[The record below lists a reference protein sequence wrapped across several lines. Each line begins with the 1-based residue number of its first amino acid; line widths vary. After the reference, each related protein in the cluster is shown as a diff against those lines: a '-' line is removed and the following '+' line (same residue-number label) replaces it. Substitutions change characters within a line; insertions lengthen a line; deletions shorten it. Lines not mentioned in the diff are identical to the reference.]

1 MSLDPNQGRRLQNQ
15 TSVTFISG
23 ASDGVAYSNL
33 VSIPLIGPVI
43 TLQKSASVT
52 QAALGSIITY
62 ELNIA
67 NTGNAD
73 AEVTVRDAIPE
84 GMQFIANSVIRN
96 GQPLPGVEVTSPLN
110 IGIVATSSGVNISFQ
125 AIVTSIPPSNELYNV
140 ASAAYTFQTLDGRT
154 ITREVTSNG
163 VRIALANAQLTISQR
178 ASTLQTFV
186 GDVITFTVTIQ
197 NTGSV
202 PVINA
207 RLSVVLSAGL
217 SFVPGSVI
225 LNGIISPG
233 LDPVQGFILP
243 VINPGEVV
251 QLTYQV
257 RVLSVSRPLSSEVF
271 VTYSSDGVPV
281 QTGSNEVI
289 LSPVEPVVNMVV
301 TVMPEQV
308 TYGGAVQFT
317 AEIRNE
323 GDLPIEAVYYM
334 NFPQGLI
341 FEDYSVQINGVEV
354 HNANP
359 VLGIRV
365 GTLFPRS
372 RTVITYRAL
381 VSFTPYS
388 RITQMNLINQAAL
401 QFTYR
406 LTDSRTV
413 SLREEAEVQVL
424 FLAPVIQAELTSQP
438 VRVERGDE
446 VTIRILVRNTGNLA
460 AALSL
465 RGLIPPGTA
474 LMRGILHL
482 PDGTTRPF
490 SIQDLLDGILFIG
503 VLEPG
508 QYAEIEYIV
517 RVNIEGLL
525 PSDLLKGYV
534 TVLFTY
540 LFANEEY
547 TLEVHS
553 NEYIIVIEQHDE

>member
-1 MSLDPNQGRRLQNQ
+1 MSLDSNQGRRLQNQ

-33 VSIPLIGPVI
+33 VSIPLTGPVI

-84 GMQFIANSVIRN
+84 GMQFIPNSVIRN
-96 GQPLPGVEVTSPLN
+96 GQPLPGVDVTSPLN

-125 AIVTSIPPSNELYNV
+125 TIVTSIPPSNELYNV

-359 VLGIRV
+359 VLGIRL

-446 VTIRILVRNTGNLA
+446 VTLRILVRNTGNLA

-465 RGLIPPGTA
+465 QGFIPPGTA

-490 SIQDLLDGILFIG
+490 SIHDLLDGILFIG

-517 RVNIEGLL
+517 RVNIDGLL

>member
-1 MSLDPNQGRRLQNQ
+1 MSLDPNQERLLQNQ

-23 ASDGVAYSNL
+23 ATGGVAYSNL
-33 VSIPLIGPVI
+33 VSIPLTGPVI
-43 TLQKSASVT
+43 TIQKSASVT

-73 AEVTVRDAIPE
+73 AEVIVQDAIPE
-84 GMQFIANSVIRN
+84 GLQFIVNSVLRN
-96 GQPLPGVEVTSPLN
+96 GQPLPGVDISSPLN
-110 IGIVATSSGVNISFQ
+110 IGIVASSSAANISFQ
-125 AIVTSIPPSNELYNV
+125 AIVTSLPPSNEIFNV

-154 ITREVTSNG
+154 ITRYVTSNG
-163 VRIALANAQLTISQR
+163 VRIAIANAQLTISQR
-178 ASTLQTFV
+178 ANTLQTFV

-202 PVINA
+202 PVLNA
-207 RLSVVLSAGL
+207 RLSVVLSAGM

-257 RVLSVSRPLSSEVF
+257 RVLSVSSPLSSEVL
-271 VTYSSDGVPV
+271 VAYTSDGVPV
-281 QTGSNEVI
+281 QTSSNEVV

-301 TVMPEQV
+301 TVMPGQV

-317 AEIRNE
+317 AVILNE

-359 VLGIRV
+359 VLGIRL
-365 GTLFPRS
+365 GTLFPGS

-388 RITQMNLINQAAL
+388 RFTQMNLINQAAL

-413 SLREEAEVQVL
+413 SLREETEVQVL

-474 LMRGILHL
+474 LMRGILHFQ
-482 PDGTTRPF
+482 DGTIKPF
-490 SIQDLLDGILFIG
+490 SIQDLIDGILIIG

-540 LFANEEY
+540 LFENKEY

>member
-1 MSLDPNQGRRLQNQ
+1 MSLDPNQERLLQNQ

-23 ASDGVAYSNL
+23 ATGGVAYSNL
-33 VSIPLIGPVI
+33 VSIPLTGPVI
-43 TLQKSASVT
+43 TIQKSASVT

-73 AEVTVRDAIPE
+73 AEVIVQDAIPE
-84 GMQFIANSVIRN
+84 GLQFIVNSVLRN
-96 GQPLPGVEVTSPLN
+96 GQPLPGVDISSPLN
-110 IGIVATSSGVNISFQ
+110 IGIVASSSAANISFQ
-125 AIVTSIPPSNELYNV
+125 AIVTSLPPSNEIFNV

-154 ITREVTSNG
+154 ITRYVTSNG
-163 VRIALANAQLTISQR
+163 VRIAIANAQLTISQR
-178 ASTLQTFV
+178 ANTLQTFV

-202 PVINA
+202 PVLNA
-207 RLSVVLSAGL
+207 RLSVVLSAGM

-257 RVLSVSRPLSSEVF
+257 RVLSVSSPLSSEVL
-271 VTYSSDGVPV
+271 VAYTSDGVPV
-281 QTGSNEVI
+281 QTSSNEVV

-301 TVMPEQV
+301 TVMPGQV

-317 AEIRNE
+317 AVILNE

-359 VLGIRV
+359 VLGIRL
-365 GTLFPRS
+365 GTLFPGS

-413 SLREEAEVQVL
+413 SLREETEVQVL

-438 VRVERGDE
+438 VRVERGDD

-474 LMRGILHL
+474 LMRGILHFQ
-482 PDGTTRPF
+482 DGTIKPF
-490 SIQDLLDGILFIG
+490 SIQDLIDGILIIG

-540 LFANEEY
+540 LFENKEY

>member
-1 MSLDPNQGRRLQNQ
+1 MSLDPNQERLLQNQ

-23 ASDGVAYSNL
+23 ATGGVAYSNL
-33 VSIPLIGPVI
+33 VSIPLTGPVI
-43 TLQKSASVT
+43 TIQKSASVT

-73 AEVTVRDAIPE
+73 AEVIVQDAIPE
-84 GMQFIANSVIRN
+84 GLQFIVNSVLRN
-96 GQPLPGVEVTSPLN
+96 GQPLPGVDISSPLN
-110 IGIVATSSGVNISFQ
+110 IGIVASSSAANISFQ
-125 AIVTSIPPSNELYNV
+125 AIVTSLPPSNEIFNV

-154 ITREVTSNG
+154 IARYVTSNG
-163 VRIALANAQLTISQR
+163 VRIAIANAQLTISQR
-178 ASTLQTFV
+178 ANTLQTFV

-202 PVINA
+202 PVLNA
-207 RLSVVLSAGL
+207 RLSVVLSAGM

-257 RVLSVSRPLSSEVF
+257 RVLSISSPLSSEVL
-271 VTYSSDGVPV
+271 VAYTSDGVPV
-281 QTGSNEVI
+281 QTSSNEVV

-301 TVMPEQV
+301 TVMPGQV
-308 TYGGAVQFT
+308 TYGGAVEFT
-317 AEIRNE
+317 AVILNE

-359 VLGIRV
+359 VLGIRL

-413 SLREEAEVQVL
+413 SLREETEVQVL

-438 VRVERGDE
+438 VRVERGDD

-474 LMRGILHL
+474 LMRGILHFQ
-482 PDGTTRPF
+482 DGTIKPF
-490 SIQDLLDGILFIG
+490 SIQDLIDGILIIG

-540 LFANEEY
+540 LFENKEY
-547 TLEVHS
+547 TLEVHT

>member
-1 MSLDPNQGRRLQNQ
+1 MSLDPNQERLLQNQ

-23 ASDGVAYSNL
+23 ATGGVAYSNL
-33 VSIPLIGPVI
+33 VSIPLTGPVI
-43 TLQKSASVT
+43 TIQKSASVT

-73 AEVTVRDAIPE
+73 AEVIVQDAIPE
-84 GMQFIANSVIRN
+84 GLQFIVNSVLRN
-96 GQPLPGVEVTSPLN
+96 GQPLPGVDISSPLN
-110 IGIVATSSGVNISFQ
+110 IGIVASSSAANISFQ
-125 AIVTSIPPSNELYNV
+125 AIVTSLPPSNEIFNV

-154 ITREVTSNG
+154 IARYVTSNG
-163 VRIALANAQLTISQR
+163 VRIAIANAQLTISQR
-178 ASTLQTFV
+178 ANTLQTFV

-202 PVINA
+202 PVLNA
-207 RLSVVLSAGL
+207 RLSVVLSAGM

-257 RVLSVSRPLSSEVF
+257 RVLSISSPLSSEVL
-271 VTYSSDGVPV
+271 VAYTSDGVPV
-281 QTGSNEVI
+281 QTSSNEVV

-301 TVMPEQV
+301 TVMPGQV
-308 TYGGAVQFT
+308 TYGGAVEFT
-317 AEIRNE
+317 AVILNE

-359 VLGIRV
+359 VLGIRL

-413 SLREEAEVQVL
+413 SLREETEVQVL

-438 VRVERGDE
+438 VRVERGDD

-474 LMRGILHL
+474 LMRGILHFQ
-482 PDGTTRPF
+482 DGTIKPF
-490 SIQDLLDGILFIG
+490 SIQDLIDGILIIG

-540 LFANEEY
+540 LFENKEY

>member
-33 VSIPLIGPVI
+33 VSIPLTGPVI

-301 TVMPEQV
+301 TVIPEQV

-359 VLGIRV
+359 VLGIRL

-438 VRVERGDE
+438 VRVEWGDE
-446 VTIRILVRNTGNLA
+446 VTLRILVRNTGNLA

-482 PDGTTRPF
+482 PDGTTRLF
-490 SIQDLLDGILFIG
+490 SIHDLLDGILFIG

>member
-33 VSIPLIGPVI
+33 VSIPLTGPVI

-110 IGIVATSSGVNISFQ
+110 IGIVDTSSGVNISFQ

-341 FEDYSVQINGVEV
+341 FEDYSVQINGVKF

-359 VLGIRV
+359 VLGIRL

-446 VTIRILVRNTGNLA
+446 VTLRILVRNTGNLA

>member
-1 MSLDPNQGRRLQNQ
+1 MSLDPNQERLLQNQ

-23 ASDGVAYSNL
+23 ATGGVAYSNL
-33 VSIPLIGPVI
+33 VSIPLTGPVI
-43 TLQKSASVT
+43 TIQKSASVT

-73 AEVTVRDAIPE
+73 AEVIVQDAIPE
-84 GMQFIANSVIRN
+84 GLQFIVNSVLRN
-96 GQPLPGVEVTSPLN
+96 GQPLPGVDISSPLN
-110 IGIVATSSGVNISFQ
+110 IGIVASSSAANISFQ
-125 AIVTSIPPSNELYNV
+125 AIVTSLPPSNEIFNV

-154 ITREVTSNG
+154 ITRYVTSNG
-163 VRIALANAQLTISQR
+163 VRIAIANAQLTISQR
-178 ASTLQTFV
+178 ANTLQTFV

-202 PVINA
+202 PVLNA
-207 RLSVVLSAGL
+207 RLSVVLSAGM

-257 RVLSVSRPLSSEVF
+257 RVLSVSSPLSSEVL
-271 VTYSSDGVPV
+271 VAYTSDGVPV
-281 QTGSNEVI
+281 QTSSNEVV

-301 TVMPEQV
+301 TVMPGQV

-317 AEIRNE
+317 AVILNE

-359 VLGIRV
+359 VLGIRL

-388 RITQMNLINQAAL
+388 RFTQMNLINQAAL

-413 SLREEAEVQVL
+413 SLREETEVQVL

-474 LMRGILHL
+474 LMRGILHFQ
-482 PDGTTRPF
+482 DGTIKPF
-490 SIQDLLDGILFIG
+490 SIQDLIDGILIIG

-540 LFANEEY
+540 LFENKEY

>member
-33 VSIPLIGPVI
+33 VSIPLTGPVI

-73 AEVTVRDAIPE
+73 AEITVRDAIPE

-96 GQPLPGVEVTSPLN
+96 GQPLPGVDVTSPLN
-110 IGIVATSSGVNISFQ
+110 IGIVASSSGVNISFQ

-178 ASTLQTFV
+178 ANTLQTFV

-207 RLSVVLSAGL
+207 RLSVMLSAGL

-271 VTYSSDGVPV
+271 VTYSSDGLPV

-359 VLGIRV
+359 VLGIRL

-372 RTVITYRAL
+372 RTVISYRAL

-424 FLAPVIQAELTSQP
+424 FLAPVILAELTSQP

-490 SIQDLLDGILFIG
+490 SIHDLLDGILFIG

-547 TLEVHS
+547 TLEVHT

>member
-1 MSLDPNQGRRLQNQ
+1 MSLDPNQERLLQNQ

-23 ASDGVAYSNL
+23 ATGGVAYSNL
-33 VSIPLIGPVI
+33 VSIPLTGPVI
-43 TLQKSASVT
+43 TIQKSASVT

-73 AEVTVRDAIPE
+73 AEVIVQDAIPE
-84 GMQFIANSVIRN
+84 GLQFIVNSVLRN
-96 GQPLPGVEVTSPLN
+96 GQPLPGVDISSPLN
-110 IGIVATSSGVNISFQ
+110 IGIVASSSAANISFQ
-125 AIVTSIPPSNELYNV
+125 AIVTSLPPSNEIFNV

-154 ITREVTSNG
+154 ITRYVTSNG
-163 VRIALANAQLTISQR
+163 VRIAIANAQLTISQR
-178 ASTLQTFV
+178 ANTLQTFV

-202 PVINA
+202 PVLNA
-207 RLSVVLSAGL
+207 RLSVVLSAGM

-257 RVLSVSRPLSSEVF
+257 RVLSVSSPLSSEVL
-271 VTYSSDGVPV
+271 VAYTSDGVPV
-281 QTGSNEVI
+281 QTSSNEVV

-301 TVMPEQV
+301 TVMPGQV

-317 AEIRNE
+317 AVILNE

-359 VLGIRV
+359 VLGIRL

-406 LTDSRTV
+406 LTDSRTI
-413 SLREEAEVQVL
+413 SLREETEVQVL

-474 LMRGILHL
+474 LMRGILHFQ
-482 PDGTTRPF
+482 DGTIKPF
-490 SIQDLLDGILFIG
+490 SIQDLIDGTLIIG

-508 QYAEIEYIV
+508 QYADIEYIV

-540 LFANEEY
+540 LFENKEY

>member
-33 VSIPLIGPVI
+33 VSIPLTGPVI

-73 AEVTVRDAIPE
+73 AEITVRDAIPE

-96 GQPLPGVEVTSPLN
+96 GQPLPGVDVTSPLN
-110 IGIVATSSGVNISFQ
+110 IGIVASSSGVNISFQ

-178 ASTLQTFV
+178 ANTLQTFV

-207 RLSVVLSAGL
+207 RLSVMLSAGL

-271 VTYSSDGVPV
+271 VTYSSDGLPV

-359 VLGIRV
+359 VLGIRL

-372 RTVITYRAL
+372 RTVISYRAL

-413 SLREEAEVQVL
+413 SLREETEVQVL

-438 VRVERGDE
+438 VRVERGDD

-474 LMRGILHL
+474 LMRGILHFQ
-482 PDGTTRPF
+482 DGTIKPF
-490 SIQDLLDGILFIG
+490 SIQDLIDGILIIG

-540 LFANEEY
+540 LFENKEY
-547 TLEVHS
+547 TLEVHT